1 MDAGN
6 RNLETNIKVLESR
19 DQDIPALRE
28 LFLSVR
34 IATLVREDPSRFA
47 LSDFDRETRDEFIFV
62 ALADE
67 NIVGF
72 VSVWAPDNFV
82 HHL

>member
-1 MDAGN
+1 MDSDS
-6 RNLETNIKVLESR
+6 RNLEENIKVLKSR

-34 IATLVREDPSRFA
+34 IATFVREDPSRFA

-72 VSVWAPDNFV
+72 VSVWPADPIEM
-82 HHL
+82 